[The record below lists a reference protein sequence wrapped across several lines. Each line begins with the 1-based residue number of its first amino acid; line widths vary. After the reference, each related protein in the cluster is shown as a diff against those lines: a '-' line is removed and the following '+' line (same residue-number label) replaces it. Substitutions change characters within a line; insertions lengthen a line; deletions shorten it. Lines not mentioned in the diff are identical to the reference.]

1 MIRLAV
7 APAAL
12 AGLAVARL
20 LPETGVGLY
29 LRLAAATALV
39 LVPGL
44 LVSSALGRRGAAPTA
59 AWTLASLFVAAAVT
73 FLVGGSVAVTL
84 AVLAG
89 IALAAAPFAVR
100 GEREEAPRGSLIAL
114 AAGTVLGIALWRVA
128 GAVAGD
134 GLFHL
139 ARVRKL
145 AELDSLS
152 LDAVNEFADGDLHPG
167 YAFPLWHT
175 LLAVVARLGGVDPA
189 SVVLHEASVLA
200 PLAVLVTY
208 EAGAVLFRS
217 AWGGAAVASAQLALS
232 VFAPG
237 GGGAYASLALPAT
250 AARLLLVPVL
260 LALVF
265 SFVREPGPR
274 LAASIAA
281 AGLAL
286 TLVHP
291 TYSPFVLLVL
301 GG

>member
-84 AVLAG
+84 AALAV

-100 GEREEAPRGSLIAL
+100 GELEQAPRGSLIAL

-152 LDAVNEFADGDLHPG
+152 LDSVN
-167 YAFPLWHT
+167 
-175 LLAVVARLGGVDPA
+175 
-189 SVVLHEASVLA
+189 
-200 PLAVLVTY
+200 
-208 EAGAVLFRS
+208 
-217 AWGGAAVASAQLALS
+217 
-232 VFAPG
+232 
-237 GGGAYASLALPAT
+237 
-250 AARLLLVPVL
+250 
-260 LALVF
+260 
-265 SFVREPGPR
+265 
-274 LAASIAA
+274 
-281 AGLAL
+281 
-286 TLVHP
+286 
-291 TYSPFVLLVL
+291 
-301 GG
+301 